1 MAMTPIFFDSAIEK
15 LVELA
20 FNAGT
25 DTWKIALS
33 NTEPTAATDDE
44 LADIDEIDGL
54 YGYTAG
60 GDAVTV
66 NVAAQSGGTYTVT
79 LTGDITWTA
88 SGGTIGPFQ
97 YFVLYNDT
105 LAGDP
110 LILYWDYGSGISVTN
125 GNNITLS
132 TDGMTLLTVAAA

>member
-1 MAMTPIFFDSAIEK
+1 MALTPIFFDSAIEK
-15 LVELA
+15 LIETA

-33 NTEPTAATDDE
+33 NTEPTVATDDE

-60 GDAVTV
+60 GAAVTV

-88 SGGTIGPFQ
+88 GGGTIGPFQ

-110 LILYWDYGSGISVTN
+110 LILYWDYGSAISVTN

-132 TDGMTLLTVAAA
+132 TDGMTLLTVTTA